1 MAKNKHLTDSDRL
14 QIQHGL
20 LHRNSIK
27 KIAFDLGKSS
37 TTISREIRKRAICQ
51 SQATNVT
58 HTKILIGAYIGLIA
72 LHIIYAKISLIA
84 LNYAALASYAITC
97 ALILLRMFAKNFLLH
112 LMYAIVVP
120 MSIFVF

>member
-1 MAKNKHLTDSDRL
+1 MVFYIVIPLKKLLLTL
-14 QIQHGL
+14 VKAQLPFQEKFV
-20 LHRNSIK
+20 NV
-27 KIAFDLGKSS
+27 
-37 TTISREIRKRAICQ
+37 Q

-84 LNYAALASYAITC
+84 LNYAAFASYAITC

>member
-1 MAKNKHLTDSDRL
+1 MEKYLPFTILTVCKFNMVFYIVIPL
-14 QIQHGL
+14 EKL
-20 LHRNSIK
+20 LLSLFKAQLPFQEKFVNVH
-27 KIAFDLGKSS
+27 
-37 TTISREIRKRAICQ
+37 
-51 SQATNVT
+51 SQATNVI

-72 LHIIYAKISLIA
+72 LHIIYAKTSLIA
-84 LNYAALASYAITC
+84 LNYAAFASYAITC